1 MEDDDNEEVTLK
13 SIQKLTGKLAQ
24 KLRAFQE
31 TEEGQQEMT
40 SQDSKYVINSILSA
54 LDLDSMDEEDKEE
67 IVDKIEGNE
76 EEGMGD
82 FNPDD
87 MGDEEPDFGEDEMG
101 GEEPVAPE
109 GEMGE
114 EYDELDEISKHYG
127 SFDDEE
133 WTGDDNKKYT
143 SDDFNF
149 DFDEEEFNDVDSFRT
164 KHPDMSWFEKGG
176 RDKNFFDTY
185 KEKHNSPLK
194 VRTIKSLNHP
204 DIDEEHSG
212 HLEDM
217 IEGIFTESK
226 VDKIIEGYFK
236 LDAKEQQLLESKK
249 RQSKLVTENKK
260 VKINKIKQLSESISQ
275 EVGARKLMEKY
286 PNAKLIGKTNRQNLV
301 FEMNDRQLRVNT
313 KGQII

>member
-1 MEDDDNEEVTLK
+1 
-13 SIQKLTGKLAQ
+13 
-24 KLRAFQE
+24 
-31 TEEGQQEMT
+31 
-40 SQDSKYVINSILSA
+40 
-54 LDLDSMDEEDKEE
+54 
-67 IVDKIEGNE
+67 
-76 EEGMGD
+76 
-82 FNPDD
+82 
-87 MGDEEPDFGEDEMG
+87 MGDEEPDFGGDEMG
-101 GEEPVAPE
+101 DEEPMAPE

-114 EYDELDEISKHYG
+114 G
-127 SFDDEE
+127 FDDFEMKSRF
-133 WTGDDNKKYT
+133 D
-143 SDDFNF
+143 
-149 DFDEEEFNDVDSFRT
+149 DFDEDEYSDLNIPDDMPSYKT
-164 KHPDMSWFEKGG
+164 KWHSSK
-176 RDKNFFDTY
+176 DKYDETDF
-185 KEKHNSPLK
+185 KPK
-194 VRTIKSLNHP
+194 RRRSLNHP

-212 HLEDM
+212 RLEDM

-260 VKINKIKQLSESISQ
+260 AKINKIKQLSESISQ